1 MEMAGK
7 EQEESLER
15 FSDRLGQI
23 IENGLTC
30 LSIAFGV
37 KSGLFD
43 VLVENHPTPMTS
55 QELADAASM
64 KERYVREW
72 LGAMA
77 GARIVLL
84 DPATQRFHIPGQTL
98 DAFKK
103 WTPQNQLVLATK
115 GIPFLSE
122 VFNDMLEVVK
132 KEGPIGLPFT
142 KAKSFTEFES
152 DASGWFY
159 KKQLIQV
166 FIPSIPTLQ
175 TKLSEGIKMLDVGC
189 GRGVATRILAGQFPR
204 SQFVG
209 IDFGEDNMKIAREF
223 AKNENLKNVEYH
235 NLDAAKLPEEWTCT
249 FDYVFFYNV
258 LHDLARPDLVLKE
271 VKRVMTSEA
280 LMSALEVN
288 ASSDMA
294 DNIDSPGGA
303 GLYTYSLFHCLP
315 VSCNT
320 PGSLGLGTAWGK
332 EAATEFLK
340 EHGFKIESITESP
353 KLHFLCSLSPK

>member
-1 MEMAGK
+1 MAVQQ
-7 EQEESLER
+7 EPEESLDQ
-15 FSDRLGQI
+15 FSYRLGQI
-23 IENGLTC
+23 VENGLTS

-43 VLVENHPTPMTS
+43 VLVENHHTPMTS

-72 LGAMA
+72 FGAMA

-84 DPATQRFHIPGQTL
+84 DPATQRFHIPGQIL

-103 WTPQNQLVLATK
+103 WTPQNKILLSTK
-115 GIPFLSE
+115 SIPFLSE

-132 KEGPIGLPFT
+132 KEGPIG
-142 KAKSFTEFES
+142 
-152 DASGWFY
+152 G
-159 KKQLIQV
+159 
-166 FIPSIPTLQ
+166 
-175 TKLSEGIKMLDVGC
+175 GIKMLDVGC

-209 IDFGEDNMKIAREF
+209 IDFGEDNVKIAREF
-223 AKNENLKNVEYH
+223 AKNENLTNVEYH

-271 VKRVMTSEA
+271 VKRVMASEA
-280 LMSALEVN
+280 LMSALEVI
-288 ASSDMA
+288 ASSDMV
-294 DNIDSPGGA
+294 DNIKSPGCSKM
-303 GLYTYSLFHCLP
+303 YTYSLFHCLP

-340 EHGFKIESITESP
+340 EHGFKIESVTQTSRQQ
-353 KLHFLCSLSPK
+353 FLCSVSPE

>member
-1 MEMAGK
+1 MAVQQ
-7 EQEESLER
+7 EPEESLDQ
-15 FSDRLGQI
+15 FSYRLGQI
-23 IENGLTC
+23 VENGLTS

-43 VLVENHPTPMTS
+43 VLVENHHTPMTS

-84 DPATQRFHIPGQTL
+84 DPATQRFHIPGQIL

-103 WTPQNQLVLATK
+103 WTPQNKILLSTK
-115 GIPFLSE
+115 SIPFLSE

-132 KEGPIGLPFT
+132 KEGPIGLPFS
-142 KAKSFTEFES
+142 KAETFTEYECDS
-152 DASGWFY
+152 SEWFY
-159 KKQLIQV
+159 KTQLLQV
-166 FIPSIPTLQ
+166 FIPSIPPLQ
-175 TKLSEGIKMLDVGC
+175 TKLSGGIKMLDVGC

-209 IDFGEDNMKIAREF
+209 IDFGEDNVKIAREF
-223 AKNENLKNVEYH
+223 AKNENLTNVEYH

-249 FDYVFFYNV
+249 FDYVFFFNV

-271 VKRVMTSEA
+271 VKRVMASEA
-280 LMSALEVN
+280 LMSALEVI
-288 ASSDMA
+288 ASSDMV
-294 DNIDSPGGA
+294 DNIKSPGCSKM
-303 GLYTYSLFHCLP
+303 YTYSLFHCLP

-340 EHGFKIESITESP
+340 EHGFKIESVTQTSRQQ
-353 KLHFLCSLSPK
+353 FLCSVSPE